1 MRHYALF
8 WLNEP
13 GEGVARHNMRE
24 EDSMLHSRVKETLRS
39 RRGASITMA
48 LLLFLVCT
56 VVGATV
62 LTAGTASAGRVSDL
76 ARMDRRYYAVASAA
90 ELLAHEL
97 NGQEVVIEERT
108 VGGSS
113 STTVN
118 GKDANDS
125 GLSYLT
131 AQAAYYVKEA
141 DGGEEKQPLR
151 QSLELTTDQGQTVYV
166 TSVLEPNG
174 TLTLTLR
181 DSEEDTNAYQMI
193 MTLLPA
199 VSELGEWTETDDDE
213 TVAVSRSK
221 ISWSVESMR

>member
-1 MRHYALF
+1 
-8 WLNEP
+8 
-13 GEGVARHNMRE
+13 
-24 EDSMLHSRVKETLRS
+24 MLHSRVKEKLRS

-56 VVGATV
+56 VIGATI

-97 NGQEVVIEERT
+97 SGQEVVIEERT
-108 VGGSS
+108 KNGSS

-118 GKDANDS
+118 GKGIDEA

-151 QSLELTTDQGQTVYV
+151 QSLELTTDLTDQGQTVYV

-174 TLTLTLR
+174 TLTLTLS
-181 DSEEDTNAYQMI
+181 DSEENKNACQMI

-199 VSELGEWTETDDDE
+199 VSELGEWTETDGDE

>member
-1 MRHYALF
+1 
-8 WLNEP
+8 
-13 GEGVARHNMRE
+13 
-24 EDSMLHSRVKETLRS
+24 MLHSRVKETLRS